1 MLCFNK
7 TQPLNR
13 GWCSA
18 TLLLYNYS
26 YNLLKELLLWVMSEN
41 MLPCFSSVTHI
52 MVAPVR
58 FSGMHLKLLLP
69 WPGLGFW
76 MGRISSPSSTSSRWM
91 NDWRILA
98 WFWRVYDDH
107 GGDAVGHEPPP
118 PPSPEESPQEE
129 IPKFW
134 GWWGGSPDLSQWTRT
149 KSKMYRTQT
158 FLSVTLLSDVCLNY
172 VSVGRV

>member
-118 PPSPEESPQEE
+118 PPLQRSHRRKRSRSFEDDEEGHLIYHNGLVLKARCIEHQP
-129 IPKFW
+129 F
-134 GWWGGSPDLSQWTRT
+134 
-149 KSKMYRTQT
+149 
-158 FLSVTLLSDVCLNY
+158 FL
-172 VSVGRV
+172 